1 VTPIRAI
8 GGKNFHK
15 RRGDAEDR
23 SIASSR
29 RARTAPATARSTA
42 ARLLAHCRNHCAA
55 VVS

>member
-1 VTPIRAI
+1 LALRGADRPI

-29 RARTAPATARSTA
+29 SLLAARKSAPASSREKRRIA
-42 ARLLAHCRNHCAA
+42 
-55 VVS
+55 